1 MTSIKDIISKYEVT
15 RATLHN
21 WKTTKPNLYNLLL
34 NPEDTNEK
42 LRDINI
48 VLEKYS
54 KTIKNTFSEDDIL
67 FILNLSLENF
77 VNEIEKLHTIYIEQ
91 TAKELKENSEF
102 VLAVYQKIKDLNLIE
117 RYIFISRI
125 KSLRK
130 EKIKQTDIKTAIKH
144 YFKEFLIYFYIKL
157 LYYKNKKIA
166 HLLAKL
172 EFLFY
177 LLYFDLNS
185 LHLQHQTKVQYKQMV
200 QDLVLTKLLN
210 MENL

>member
-54 KTIKNTFSEDDIL
+54 KTIKSTFSEDDIL

-77 VNEIEKLHTIYIEQ
+77 VNEIEKLDTIYIEQ

-102 VLAVYQKIKDLNLIE
+102 VLAVYQKIQDLNLIE

-144 YFKEFLIYFYIKL
+144 YFKEFLK
-157 LYYKNKKIA
+157 
-166 HLLAKL
+166 
-172 EFLFY
+172 
-177 LLYFDLNS
+177 
-185 LHLQHQTKVQYKQMV
+185 
-200 QDLVLTKLLN
+200 
-210 MENL
+210 

>member
-54 KTIKNTFSEDDIL
+54 KTIKSTFSEDDIL

-77 VNEIEKLHTIYIEQ
+77 VNDIEKLHTIYIEQ

-102 VLAVYQKIKDLNLIE
+102 VLNIYQKIQDLNLIE
-117 RYIFISRI
+117 RYIFILRI

-144 YFKEFLIYFYIKL
+144 YFKEFL
-157 LYYKNKKIA
+157 
-166 HLLAKL
+166 
-172 EFLFY
+172 E
-177 LLYFDLNS
+177 
-185 LHLQHQTKVQYKQMV
+185 
-200 QDLVLTKLLN
+200 
-210 MENL
+210 

>member
-54 KTIKNTFSEDDIL
+54 KTIKSTFSEDDIL

-102 VLAVYQKIKDLNLIE
+102 VLAVYLKIQDLNLIE

-144 YFKEFLIYFYIKL
+144 YFKEFLK
-157 LYYKNKKIA
+157 
-166 HLLAKL
+166 
-172 EFLFY
+172 
-177 LLYFDLNS
+177 
-185 LHLQHQTKVQYKQMV
+185 
-200 QDLVLTKLLN
+200 
-210 MENL
+210 

>member
-102 VLAVYQKIKDLNLIE
+102 VLAVYQKIQDLNLIE
-117 RYIFISRI
+117 RYIFILRI

-144 YFKEFLIYFYIKL
+144 YFKEFLK
-157 LYYKNKKIA
+157 
-166 HLLAKL
+166 
-172 EFLFY
+172 
-177 LLYFDLNS
+177 
-185 LHLQHQTKVQYKQMV
+185 
-200 QDLVLTKLLN
+200 
-210 MENL
+210 

>member
-1 MTSIKDIISKYEVT
+1 MTSIKDIVSRYEVT
-15 RATLHN
+15 RATLNN

-54 KTIKNTFSEDDIL
+54 KTIKSTFSEDDIL

-102 VLAVYQKIKDLNLIE
+102 VLAVYQKIQDLNLIE

-144 YFKEFLIYFYIKL
+144 YFKEFLK
-157 LYYKNKKIA
+157 
-166 HLLAKL
+166 
-172 EFLFY
+172 
-177 LLYFDLNS
+177 
-185 LHLQHQTKVQYKQMV
+185 
-200 QDLVLTKLLN
+200 
-210 MENL
+210 

>member
-54 KTIKNTFSEDDIL
+54 KTIKSTFSEDDIL

-102 VLAVYQKIKDLNLIE
+102 VLAVYQKIQDLNLIE
-117 RYIFISRI
+117 RYIFILRI

-130 EKIKQTDIKTAIKH
+130 EKIKQTDIRTAIKH
-144 YFKEFLIYFYIKL
+144 YFKEFLK
-157 LYYKNKKIA
+157 
-166 HLLAKL
+166 
-172 EFLFY
+172 
-177 LLYFDLNS
+177 
-185 LHLQHQTKVQYKQMV
+185 
-200 QDLVLTKLLN
+200 
-210 MENL
+210 

>member
-54 KTIKNTFSEDDIL
+54 KTIKSTFSEDDIL

-102 VLAVYQKIKDLNLIE
+102 VLAVYQKIQDLNLIE

-130 EKIKQTDIKTAIKH
+130 EKIKQTDIRIAIKH
-144 YFKEFLIYFYIKL
+144 YFKEFLK
-157 LYYKNKKIA
+157 
-166 HLLAKL
+166 
-172 EFLFY
+172 
-177 LLYFDLNS
+177 
-185 LHLQHQTKVQYKQMV
+185 
-200 QDLVLTKLLN
+200 
-210 MENL
+210 

>member
-54 KTIKNTFSEDDIL
+54 KTIKSTFSEDDIL

-77 VNEIEKLHTIYIEQ
+77 VNDIEKLHTIYIEQ

-102 VLAVYQKIKDLNLIE
+102 VLSIYQKIQDLNLIE
-117 RYIFISRI
+117 RYIFILRI

-144 YFKEFLIYFYIKL
+144 YFKEFL
-157 LYYKNKKIA
+157 
-166 HLLAKL
+166 
-172 EFLFY
+172 E
-177 LLYFDLNS
+177 
-185 LHLQHQTKVQYKQMV
+185 
-200 QDLVLTKLLN
+200 
-210 MENL
+210 

>member
-1 MTSIKDIISKYEVT
+1 MKSIKDIVSKYEVT

-42 LRDINI
+42 LRETNI

-54 KTIKNTFSEDDIL
+54 KTIKSTFSEDDIL

-77 VNEIEKLHTIYIEQ
+77 VNEIEKLDTIYIEQ

-102 VLAVYQKIKDLNLIE
+102 VLAVYQKIQDLNLIE

-144 YFKEFLIYFYIKL
+144 YFKEFLK
-157 LYYKNKKIA
+157 
-166 HLLAKL
+166 
-172 EFLFY
+172 
-177 LLYFDLNS
+177 
-185 LHLQHQTKVQYKQMV
+185 
-200 QDLVLTKLLN
+200 
-210 MENL
+210 

>member
-21 WKTTKPNLYNLLL
+21 WKTTKPNLYSLLL
-34 NPEDTNEK
+34 NSDGQNDD

-54 KTIKNTFSEDDIL
+54 KTIKSTFSEDDIL

-102 VLAVYQKIKDLNLIE
+102 VLNVYQKIQDLNLIE

-130 EKIKQTDIKTAIKH
+130 EKIKQTDINTAIKH
-144 YFKEFLIYFYIKL
+144 YFKEFLK
-157 LYYKNKKIA
+157 
-166 HLLAKL
+166 
-172 EFLFY
+172 
-177 LLYFDLNS
+177 
-185 LHLQHQTKVQYKQMV
+185 
-200 QDLVLTKLLN
+200 
-210 MENL
+210 

>member
-54 KTIKNTFSEDDIL
+54 KTIKSTFSEDDIL

-102 VLAVYQKIKDLNLIE
+102 VLSIYQKIQDLNLIE
-117 RYIFISRI
+117 RYIFILRI
-125 KSLRK
+125 KNLRK

-144 YFKEFLIYFYIKL
+144 YFKEFLKR
-157 LYYKNKKIA
+157 
-166 HLLAKL
+166 
-172 EFLFY
+172 
-177 LLYFDLNS
+177 
-185 LHLQHQTKVQYKQMV
+185 
-200 QDLVLTKLLN
+200 
-210 MENL
+210 

>member
-1 MTSIKDIISKYEVT
+1 MTSIKDIVSKYEVT

-54 KTIKNTFSEDDIL
+54 KTIKSTFSEDDIL

-102 VLAVYQKIKDLNLIE
+102 VLAVYQKIQDLNLIE
-117 RYIFISRI
+117 RYIFILRI

-130 EKIKQTDIKTAIKH
+130 EKIKQTDINTAIKH
-144 YFKEFLIYFYIKL
+144 YFKEFLK
-157 LYYKNKKIA
+157 
-166 HLLAKL
+166 
-172 EFLFY
+172 
-177 LLYFDLNS
+177 
-185 LHLQHQTKVQYKQMV
+185 
-200 QDLVLTKLLN
+200 
-210 MENL
+210 

>member
-1 MTSIKDIISKYEVT
+1 MTSIKDIVSKYEVT

-54 KTIKNTFSEDDIL
+54 KTIKSTFSEDDIL

-102 VLAVYQKIKDLNLIE
+102 VLAVYQKIQDLNLIE
-117 RYIFISRI
+117 RYIFILRI

-144 YFKEFLIYFYIKL
+144 YFKEFLK
-157 LYYKNKKIA
+157 
-166 HLLAKL
+166 
-172 EFLFY
+172 
-177 LLYFDLNS
+177 
-185 LHLQHQTKVQYKQMV
+185 
-200 QDLVLTKLLN
+200 
-210 MENL
+210 

>member
-1 MTSIKDIISKYEVT
+1 LTSIKDIISKYEVT

-54 KTIKNTFSEDDIL
+54 KTIKSTFSEDDIL

-77 VNEIEKLHTIYIEQ
+77 VNDIEKLHTIYIEQ

-102 VLAVYQKIKDLNLIE
+102 VLAVYQKIQDLNLIE

-144 YFKEFLIYFYIKL
+144 YFKEFLK
-157 LYYKNKKIA
+157 
-166 HLLAKL
+166 
-172 EFLFY
+172 
-177 LLYFDLNS
+177 
-185 LHLQHQTKVQYKQMV
+185 
-200 QDLVLTKLLN
+200 
-210 MENL
+210 

>member
-54 KTIKNTFSEDDIL
+54 KTIKSTFSEDDIL

-77 VNEIEKLHTIYIEQ
+77 VNEIEKLHTIYIVQ

-102 VLAVYQKIKDLNLIE
+102 VLAVCQKIQDLNLIE

-130 EKIKQTDIKTAIKH
+130 EKIKQTDIRTAIKH
-144 YFKEFLIYFYIKL
+144 YFKEFLK
-157 LYYKNKKIA
+157 
-166 HLLAKL
+166 
-172 EFLFY
+172 
-177 LLYFDLNS
+177 
-185 LHLQHQTKVQYKQMV
+185 
-200 QDLVLTKLLN
+200 
-210 MENL
+210 

>member
-54 KTIKNTFSEDDIL
+54 KTIKSTFSEDDIL

-102 VLAVYQKIKDLNLIE
+102 VLAVYQKIQDLNLIE

-144 YFKEFLIYFYIKL
+144 YFQEFLK
-157 LYYKNKKIA
+157 
-166 HLLAKL
+166 
-172 EFLFY
+172 
-177 LLYFDLNS
+177 
-185 LHLQHQTKVQYKQMV
+185 
-200 QDLVLTKLLN
+200 
-210 MENL
+210 

>member
-1 MTSIKDIISKYEVT
+1 MTSIKDIISKYEDT
-15 RATLHN
+15 RTTLHN

-54 KTIKNTFSEDDIL
+54 KTIKSTFSEDDIL

-102 VLAVYQKIKDLNLIE
+102 VLNVYQKIQDLNLIE
-117 RYIFISRI
+117 RYIFILRI

-130 EKIKQTDIKTAIKH
+130 EKIKQTDIRTAIKH
-144 YFKEFLIYFYIKL
+144 YFKEFLK
-157 LYYKNKKIA
+157 
-166 HLLAKL
+166 
-172 EFLFY
+172 
-177 LLYFDLNS
+177 
-185 LHLQHQTKVQYKQMV
+185 
-200 QDLVLTKLLN
+200 
-210 MENL
+210 

>member
-1 MTSIKDIISKYEVT
+1 MTSIKNIISKYEVT

-54 KTIKNTFSEDDIL
+54 KTIKSTFSEDDIL

-102 VLAVYQKIKDLNLIE
+102 VLAVYQKIQDLNLIE

-144 YFKEFLIYFYIKL
+144 YFKEFLK
-157 LYYKNKKIA
+157 
-166 HLLAKL
+166 
-172 EFLFY
+172 
-177 LLYFDLNS
+177 
-185 LHLQHQTKVQYKQMV
+185 
-200 QDLVLTKLLN
+200 
-210 MENL
+210 

>member
-54 KTIKNTFSEDDIL
+54 KTIKSTFSEDDIL

-102 VLAVYQKIKDLNLIE
+102 VLTVYQKIQDLNLIE
-117 RYIFISRI
+117 RYIFILRI

-144 YFKEFLIYFYIKL
+144 YFKEFLK
-157 LYYKNKKIA
+157 
-166 HLLAKL
+166 
-172 EFLFY
+172 
-177 LLYFDLNS
+177 
-185 LHLQHQTKVQYKQMV
+185 
-200 QDLVLTKLLN
+200 
-210 MENL
+210 

>member
-1 MTSIKDIISKYEVT
+1 MTSIKDIVSKYEVT
-15 RATLHN
+15 RATLRN

-54 KTIKNTFSEDDIL
+54 KTIKSTFSEDDIL

-91 TAKELKENSEF
+91 TTKELKENSEF
-102 VLAVYQKIKDLNLIE
+102 VLAVYQKIQDLNLIE

-144 YFKEFLIYFYIKL
+144 YFKEFLK
-157 LYYKNKKIA
+157 
-166 HLLAKL
+166 
-172 EFLFY
+172 
-177 LLYFDLNS
+177 
-185 LHLQHQTKVQYKQMV
+185 
-200 QDLVLTKLLN
+200 
-210 MENL
+210 

>member
-1 MTSIKDIISKYEVT
+1 LTSIKDIVSKYEVT

-54 KTIKNTFSEDDIL
+54 KTIKSSFDEDEIL

-102 VLAVYQKIKDLNLIE
+102 VLAVYQKIQDLNLIE

-144 YFKEFLIYFYIKL
+144 YFKEFLK
-157 LYYKNKKIA
+157 
-166 HLLAKL
+166 
-172 EFLFY
+172 
-177 LLYFDLNS
+177 
-185 LHLQHQTKVQYKQMV
+185 
-200 QDLVLTKLLN
+200 
-210 MENL
+210 

>member
-1 MTSIKDIISKYEVT
+1 LTSIKDIISKYEVT

-21 WKTTKPNLYNLLL
+21 WKTTKPNLYSLLL
-34 NPEDTNEK
+34 NSDGQNDD

-54 KTIKNTFSEDDIL
+54 KTIKSTFSEDDIL

-102 VLAVYQKIKDLNLIE
+102 VLAVYQKIQDLNLIE
-117 RYIFISRI
+117 RYIFILRI

-144 YFKEFLIYFYIKL
+144 YFKEFLK
-157 LYYKNKKIA
+157 
-166 HLLAKL
+166 
-172 EFLFY
+172 
-177 LLYFDLNS
+177 
-185 LHLQHQTKVQYKQMV
+185 
-200 QDLVLTKLLN
+200 
-210 MENL
+210 

>member
-1 MTSIKDIISKYEVT
+1 LTSIKDIVSKYEVT

-42 LRDINI
+42 LRYINI

-54 KTIKNTFSEDDIL
+54 KTIKSTFSEDDIL

-102 VLAVYQKIKDLNLIE
+102 VLAVYQKIQDLNLIE
-117 RYIFISRI
+117 RYIFILRI

-144 YFKEFLIYFYIKL
+144 YFKEFLK
-157 LYYKNKKIA
+157 
-166 HLLAKL
+166 
-172 EFLFY
+172 
-177 LLYFDLNS
+177 
-185 LHLQHQTKVQYKQMV
+185 
-200 QDLVLTKLLN
+200 
-210 MENL
+210 

>member
-1 MTSIKDIISKYEVT
+1 MKSIKDIVSKYEVT
-15 RATLHN
+15 RATLRN

-54 KTIKNTFSEDDIL
+54 KTIKSTFSEDDIL

-77 VNEIEKLHTIYIEQ
+77 VNEIEKLDTIYIEQ

-102 VLAVYQKIKDLNLIE
+102 VLNVYQKIQDLNLIE
-117 RYIFISRI
+117 RYIFILRI

-130 EKIKQTDIKTAIKH
+130 EKIKQTDIRTAIKH
-144 YFKEFLIYFYIKL
+144 YFKEFLK
-157 LYYKNKKIA
+157 
-166 HLLAKL
+166 
-172 EFLFY
+172 
-177 LLYFDLNS
+177 
-185 LHLQHQTKVQYKQMV
+185 
-200 QDLVLTKLLN
+200 
-210 MENL
+210 

>member
-1 MTSIKDIISKYEVT
+1 MTSIKNIISKYEVT

-54 KTIKNTFSEDDIL
+54 KTIKSTFSEDDIL

-102 VLAVYQKIKDLNLIE
+102 VLNVYQKIQDLNLIE

-144 YFKEFLIYFYIKL
+144 YFKEFLK
-157 LYYKNKKIA
+157 
-166 HLLAKL
+166 
-172 EFLFY
+172 
-177 LLYFDLNS
+177 
-185 LHLQHQTKVQYKQMV
+185 
-200 QDLVLTKLLN
+200 
-210 MENL
+210 